1 LILGSPNG
9 LTCPYGRSGDEFI
22 VTGKRYEDDD
32 LDMSDRPIDV
42 TVLSCTRDRDR
53 QLGEN
58 VDSVAQL
65 HVPEPWQCGVLI
77 VDNGSTDG
85 KSSAMTAGI
94 AASTAVPRCVSATP
108 AAIS

>member
-1 LILGSPNG
+1 MGVSDVCLRAFDTLAQSWHA
-9 LTCPYGRSGDEFI
+9 
-22 VTGKRYEDDD
+22 DD

-42 TVLSCTRDRDR
+42 TVLSCTRDGDR